1 MRVGLDAGEASG
13 ALERKRRIR
22 ELEGL
27 EPDLAAVFEH
37 VSDQASRPMR
47 PLRKRVPLR
56 AMPPVRLP
64 VLRGERRSLLSEIG
78 RLEQSANNAEVE
90 RVRISKRREQAA
102 EAVRAARP
110 RVDELTRSRDE
121 ARAQASDL
129 GLQIAEANDELD
141 RVRRDDSEA
150 AGKLADARCAWPR
163 RASACVR

>member
-1 MRVGLDAGEASG
+1 MGLDAGEASG

-37 VSDQASRPMR
+37 VSDQVVEANAA
-47 PLRKRVPLR
+47 VEEAR
-56 AMPPVRLP
+56 AAEGDAAGEIARLE
-64 VLRGERRSLLSEIG
+64 GERRSLLSEIG

-102 EAVRAARP
+102 EAFAP
-110 RVDELTRSRDE
+110 R
-121 ARAQASDL
+121 ARAWTSSPVRVTRPVRRQAIWLADCR
-129 GLQIAEANDELD
+129 GNDELD

-150 AGKLADARCAWPR
+150 AGKLADARFA
-163 RASACVR
+163 